1 MKSSNKIIPKIGTR
15 VKIIGNIDGN
25 GSLLGMMATIKKA
38 DKYMDGYDIAL
49 AFDENIQ
56 GHECGGVCKNGYGR
70 YAGTDDWNDG
80 HFEINNDWK
89 QIIEANE
96 NV

>member
-15 VKIIGNIDGN
+15 VKIIGNIDGD

-38 DKYMDGYDIAL
+38 DKYRGSYDIAL

-56 GHECGGVCKNGYGR
+56 GHDCDRLCQDGHGR
-70 YAGTDDWNDG
+70 YAATDDWNDG